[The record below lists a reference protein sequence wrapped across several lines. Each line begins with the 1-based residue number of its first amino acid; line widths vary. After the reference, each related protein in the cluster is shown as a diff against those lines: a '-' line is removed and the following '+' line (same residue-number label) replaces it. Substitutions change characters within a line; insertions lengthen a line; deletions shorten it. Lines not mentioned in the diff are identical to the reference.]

1 MAKFDKTKFNRIKFD
16 TQSVHAG
23 YVPDH
28 TGAVMPAIYATSTYA
43 QVAPGQHTGYEYSRS
58 GNPTRDA
65 LERAIAEL
73 ENGTRGYAFGSG
85 LAASSTI
92 LELLDKDS
100 HIIAVDDLYGG
111 TYRLLEKVRRRTA
124 GLKVTYIEAGD
135 TAALESAIQPDTK
148 MIWVET
154 PTNPLLKL
162 ADLAAI
168 ARIAKWHNIISVADN
183 TFASPY
189 IQRPLDLGFDI
200 VVHSATKYLNGH
212 SDVVAGLAVVG
223 NNAELA
229 EQVAFLQN
237 SIGGILDPFS
247 SFLVLRGIRTLALR
261 MERHIDSAGRIAH
274 WLEQQPQVEKVYY
287 PGLASH
293 PQHELAKR
301 QMRGFGGMISIVL
314 KGDEDYTRQV
324 IKELQLFTLA
334 ESLGGVESLI
344 GQPFTMTHA
353 SIPLENRLAAGITP
367 QLIRISVGI
376 ENADDLI
383 ADLSQA
389 FEKVSL

>member
-1 MAKFDKTKFNRIKFD
+1 MTKFD
-16 TQSVHAG
+16 TKSVHAG

-43 QVAPGQHTGYEYSRS
+43 QPAPGQHTGYEYSRS

-65 LERAIAEL
+65 LECAIAEL
-73 ENGTRGYAFGSG
+73 ENGSRGYAFGSG

-100 HIIAVDDLYGG
+100 HIVAVDDLYGG

-124 GLKVTYIEAGD
+124 GLRVTYVEAGD
-135 TAALESAIQPDTK
+135 IEALEAAIQPDTQ

-168 ARIAKWHNIISVADN
+168 ARIAQHHKIISVADN

-223 NNAELA
+223 NNSELA

-261 MERHIDSAGRIAH
+261 MERHISNAEKIAH
-274 WLEQQPQVEKVYY
+274 WLEQQPQVKKVFY

-293 PQHELAKR
+293 SQHKLAKH
-301 QMRGFGGMISIVL
+301 QMKGFGGMISIVL
-314 KGDEDYTRQV
+314 KGDNNYTNRV
-324 IKELQLFTLA
+324 IKALKLFTLA

-353 SIPLENRLAAGITP
+353 SIPLEKRLAAGITP

-389 FEKVSL
+389 LGTENL